1 MAPTNIYA
9 AVADVQALISSAS
22 GSGLTI
28 GSGSTPTTT
37 QVEGFLDQI
46 AAEIDSLLR
55 AKGYGT
61 IPATGTNDKL
71 LLRRYTALG
80 AAVLTWRSAFGG
92 YDDTERI
99 KAWADEYKA
108 FIERLSKNDARLIDQ
123 APLGKVGVVLVS
135 RYTGEDE

>member
-9 AVADVQALISSAS
+9 AVSDVKALVTTAS

-28 GSGSTPTTT
+28 SASSNPTTT
-37 QVEGFLDQI
+37 LVEGFLDQT

-55 AKGYGT
+55 GKGYGT
-61 IPATGTNDKL
+61 IPASGTNDKL
-71 LLRRYTALG
+71 LLRRYTTLG
-80 AAVLTWRSAFGG
+80 AAVITWRAAFGG
-92 YDDTERI
+92 HDDTGRV

-108 FIERLSKNDARLIDQ
+108 FLERLSKNDQRLIDQ
-123 APLGKVGVVLVS
+123 APLGKVGVVLMS